1 MATSSTQSAGREPL
15 LPRPRFT
22 THEKQVDVL
31 TSDARYRVL
40 KWGRRAGKNIC
51 AVMDLVELGRA
62 PWLSDWG
69 TDDPANAVFWW
80 VGPSYDQAKKYGFE
94 PLKSALPNSWIDG
107 QPTES
112 EPYEI
117 DLVNGITYEFRTFD
131 HPKTL
136 QGAGVDHVV
145 IDEADY
151 MPDNL
156 WYQDLDPMLLDSGGS
171 AMFISKPV
179 RPRSYFQKYFDLG
192 QSADYPEYFS
202 SHATSADNPYLAEDP
217 EDKRGT
223 IPEHDFQR
231 EYLAQLPDDG
241 GEVFKKL
248 GDRLFTA
255 TYPLKGD
262 IVEGTGEARRPA
274 ENCRPPFAVGVD
286 FARHQDY
293 RVTTVLDATGEIAY
307 FSRDQNEGWDTI
319 QEDIEDVHAEYPGIV
334 LPDASRDN
342 KIVADLAQEGVTLD
356 PVGMSPKTKKS
367 LIDDLATRIE
377 NEELTAPSVPE
388 LDQLRLELR
397 QLERDVTETGYTRY
411 HAPETG
417 HDDCVDSLALA
428 ASALDRITAA
438 ARRHEKRDSEDDD
451 STGVSYL

>member
-1 MATSSTQSAGREPL
+1 MATRNPALIDDREPL
-15 LPRPRFT
+15 LPKPRFSV
-22 THEKQVDVL
+22 HDKQVAVL
-31 TSDARYRVL
+31 ESDARYRTL

-51 AVMDLVELGRA
+51 AVMDLVERGRA
-62 PWLSDWG
+62 PWLSRWG
-69 TDDPANAVFWW
+69 ADDPANTVIWW

-94 PLKSALPNSWIDG
+94 PLKNALPNRWIEG

-112 EPYEI
+112 EPYQI
-117 DLVNGITYEFRTFD
+117 DLINGLTYEFRTFD

-156 WYQDLDPMLLDSGGS
+156 WYQDLDPMLLDTGGS

-179 RPRSYFQKYFDLG
+179 RPRSYFQKYFELG
-192 QSADYPEYFS
+192 QSSDYPEHFS

-223 IPEHDFQR
+223 VPEYDFQR

-241 GEVFKKL
+241 GEVFKQL

-255 TYPLKGD
+255 TYTLEGD
-262 IVEGTGEARRPA
+262 IVEGTGEAKRSPG
-274 ENCRPPFAVGVD
+274 ECTSPFAVGVD

-293 RVTTVLDATGEIAY
+293 RVTIVVDAAGDLAY

-319 QEDIEDVHAEYPGIV
+319 QEDIEGVHAEYPGIV

-342 KIVADLAQEGVTLD
+342 KIVTDLANAGVNLD

-367 LIDDLATRIE
+367 LIDDLATRVE

-397 QLERDVTETGYTRY
+397 TLERDVTDTGYTRY

-417 HDDCVDSLALA
+417 HDDCVDALALA
-428 ASALDRITAA
+428 ASALDRIASV
-438 ARRHEKRDSEDDD
+438 ARRQRDSDDD
-451 STGVSYL
+451 SSGVSYL

>member
-1 MATSSTQSAGREPL
+1 MATSNPVTDDRQPL
-15 LPRPRFT
+15 LPKPRFT
-22 THEKQVDVL
+22 VHDKQTEVL
-31 TSDARYRVL
+31 QSDARYRTL

-51 AVMDLVELGRA
+51 AVMDLVEWGRA
-62 PWLSDWG
+62 PWLYPYGSN
-69 TDDPANAVFWW
+69 DPANTLIWW

-94 PLKSALPNSWIDG
+94 PLKNAIPNRWIEG

-117 DLVNGITYEFRTFD
+117 ELTNGLTYEFRTFD

-156 WYQDLDPMLLDSGGS
+156 WYQDIDPMLLDSGGS

-179 RPRSYFQKYFDLG
+179 RPRSYFQKYYDLG
-192 QSADYPEYFS
+192 QSSDYPEYFS

-223 IPEHDFQR
+223 VPEYDYQR
-231 EYLAQLPDDG
+231 EYLAELPDDG
-241 GEVFKKL
+241 GEVFKEL
-248 GDRLFTA
+248 GERLFTE
-255 TYPLKGD
+255 TYALEGD
-262 IVEGTGEARRPA
+262 IVQGVGEARRDPS
-274 ENCRPPFAVGVD
+274 ECTPPFAVGVD

-293 RVTTVLDATGEIAY
+293 RVTIALDAAGELAY

-319 QEDIEDVHAEYPGIV
+319 QADIEDVHDEYPGIV

-342 KIVADLAQEGVTLD
+342 KIVTDLAEAGVSLD

-377 NEELTAPSVPE
+377 GEELTAPSVPA

-397 QLERDVTETGYTRY
+397 QLEREVTAAGYTRY

-417 HDDCVDSLALA
+417 HDDCVDALALA
-428 ASALDRITAA
+428 ASALDKVAT
-438 ARRHEKRDSEDDD
+438 ARRRQDREEDSEDD
-451 STGVSYL
+451 TGVSGI